1 MIWARLRTV
10 CVRERAEITVV
21 SRVAALLW
29 LAGAAGYFAAEALAA
44 TALPGYGYGADYI
57 STLGDPAVSPRAPL
71 MNAAFAFQGVC
82 FALAAALFVTGATR
96 SRNRWWFLVFAVGN
110 GIGNVLIAVVHSGQ
124 GNPWHVIG
132 AVLAIVGGNG
142 AAIAGSGLTASKVHR
157 AASAALGVL
166 GLLCLLVVGSGAHHM
181 GLWERG
187 SVYPIFAWQVL
198 TAVVVL
204 RRQAGSAS
212 SIS

>member
-1 MIWARLRTV
+1 MRTFWN
-10 CVRERAEITVV
+10 TV
-21 SRVAALLW
+21 SAKGGLAALLW
-29 LAGAAGYFAAEALAA
+29 LLAAAGYLAAEASAA
-44 TALPGYGYGADYI
+44 VALPGYRYGTDYI
-57 STLGDPAVSPRAPL
+57 STLGDPTVSPQASL

-82 FALAAALFVTGATR
+82 FAVAAALFATAAPR
-96 SRNRWWFLVFAVGN
+96 SRNRLWFLVFAGAN

-132 AVLAIVGGNG
+132 AVLAIVGGNT
-142 AAIAGSGLTASKVHR
+142 AALAGSGLLASTAYR
-157 AASAALGVL
+157 ATSITLGAS
-166 GLLCLLVVGSGAHHM
+166 GLLCLLAVGVGANPV

-187 SVYPIFAWQVL
+187 SVYPIFAWQIL
-198 TAVVVL
+198 TALVLL